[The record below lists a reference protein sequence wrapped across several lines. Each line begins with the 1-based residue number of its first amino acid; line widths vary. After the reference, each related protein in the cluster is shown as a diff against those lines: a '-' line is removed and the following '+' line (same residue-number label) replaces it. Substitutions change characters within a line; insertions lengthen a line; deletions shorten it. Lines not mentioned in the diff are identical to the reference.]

1 MRILFAAPYV
11 PSPSRFRA
19 YQLVDHLS
27 RLGHRITVVALGVD
41 GTDADQSSRALLE
54 EICEAV
60 HIVPVSRGGAL
71 LQTARL
77 INSPVPLWVASSY
90 SPLFLNT
97 LRHVLACG
105 TFDVAHLESLR
116 MAHAAGTLKHA
127 VPVVFDAVDCRTDIQ
142 ARHAKNT
149 SNTLD
154 RAVARRELEKME
166 RYEPRVAAECDR
178 VLAATDHSANCLNE
192 LAQLQGASLKLD
204 VIANGVDLSYF
215 QPQPEIPVQF
225 GKMVFSGQMDNE
237 ANRDA
242 ASYFCEEI
250 MPGIRNAYPPATITF
265 VGSNP
270 APELTALASDPH
282 SGVHATG
289 RVADARPFF
298 AHAALAVCPLRS
310 PGASRN
316 RVLQLMAMGKALV
329 ASPTA
334 CHALRSDAV
343 SESVLTADTPLAFA
357 TQIIHLLKHP
367 EEADRLGRNARRYVE
382 DHHDWRKIALKL
394 TDIYDE
400 VIEERKRSGQVRV
413 GLD

>member
-19 YQLVDHLS
+19 YQIVDNLS
-27 RLGHRITVVALGVD
+27 RLGHQITVVALGVE
-41 GTDADQSSRALLE
+41 GTDADYSAKALLE

-60 HIVPVSRGGAL
+60 HVVPMSRGGAL

-77 INSPVPLWVASSY
+77 LNSPVPLWVASSY
-90 SPLFLNT
+90 SPPFLNT

-105 TFDVAHLESLR
+105 KFDVAHLESLR
-116 MAHAAGTLKHA
+116 MAHAAGALKHA
-127 VPVVFDAVDCRTDIQ
+127 LPVVFDAVDCRTDIQ
-142 ARHAKNT
+142 ARHAQN
-149 SNTLD
+149 SVNALD
-154 RAVARRELEKME
+154 GAVARRELRKME
-166 RYEPRVAAECDR
+166 IYEPRVAAECDR
-178 VLAATDHSANCLNE
+178 VIAATDYAANRLDS
-192 LAQLQGASLKLD
+192 LALPHGASLKLD
-204 VIANGVDLSYF
+204 VIHNGVDLSYF
-215 QPQPEIPVQF
+215 QPQPEIPVQL
-225 GKMVFSGQMDNE
+225 GKLVFSGQMDNE

-242 ASYFCEEI
+242 AQYFCGEI
-250 MPGIRNAYPPATITF
+250 FPGIRNAYPSATITF

-270 APELTALASDPH
+270 APELMDLASNPH

-298 AHAALAVCPLRS
+298 AHAALAVCPLRA
-310 PGASRN
+310 PGPSRS

-329 ASPTA
+329 ATPAACRALSPA
-334 CHALRSDAV
+334 AV
-343 SESVLTADTPLAFA
+343 GESICLADTPLAFA

-382 DHHDWRKIALKL
+382 EHHDWRKIALKL

-400 VIEERKRSGQVRV
+400 AIEERKRGGKVRV
-413 GLD
+413 SLD